1 MPLSN
6 NINAMINQE
15 EDKFLVI
22 TGNDFGYDLGNMI
35 ETNFLN
41 KADAEMQYDSLLEEY
56 GCASMWLVT
65 PTCLEPVK
73 EEAEF

>member
-1 MPLSN
+1 
-6 NINAMINQE
+6 MINQD

-22 TGNDFGYDLGNMI
+22 TGNEFGYDLGNMV

-41 KADAEMQYDSLLEEY
+41 IDDAEMQYDKLLEEY

-65 PTCLEPVK
+65 PTHLKPIK